1 MDHKVRFYRAH
12 SCFLISLHC
21 CSIADAWLGSILA
34 VPAGRM
40 RNNWYPNQ
48 IAEYVT
54 KLQLKELGLENEVLE
69 RDPTFGSGPKP
80 KQKSQEEEDLE
91 LQPEP
96 IKVDMGLLSVCVIVL
111 TCAIRSSH
119 TDRFDRLNAH

>member
-54 KLQLKELGLENEVLE
+54 KLQLKELGLENQVLE
-69 RDPTFGSGPKP
+69 RDPTYGNAQKP
-80 KQKSQEEEDLE
+80 TEKSQEEEDLE
-91 LQPEP
+91 LQPES

-111 TCAIRSSH
+111 IYTIHLDH
-119 TDRFDRLNAH
+119 TNALDSLNAH